1 VPLELGAS
9 LEGGETLSL
18 KFDVGNGVNLLR
30 GETGFGSSDQRSGRI
45 RESENDTA
53 ELNDLEGSVLGDVS
67 GSREK
72 NLLALPVGVVEVSE
86 HLSDVVDETVTG
98 ISKILSL

>member
-1 VPLELGAS
+1 MPLELGAG

-18 KFDVGNGVNLLR
+18 KFNVGNGVNLLW
-30 GETGFGSSDQRSGRI
+30 GETGLGSSDQRSGRI
-45 RESENDTA
+45 REGEDDTA

-72 NLLALPVGVVEVSE
+72 DLLALPVGVVEVSE
-86 HLSDVVDETVTG
+86 HFSDVVDETVTG
-98 ISKILSL
+98 ISTTLVL